1 MIYADFESILVPE
14 DNKKENSDMKWRSD
28 MNKYQEH
35 IACSYGHKLVFV
47 DDKISKRF
55 KSYFGEDAVYNS
67 INSVTEENQY
77 SRNILTKSL

>member
-1 MIYADFESILVPE
+1 
-14 DNKKENSDMKWRSD
+14 

-47 DDKISKRF
+47 DYKISKRF
-55 KSYFGEDAVYNS
+55 KSYCGEDAVYNS

>member
-35 IACSYGHKLVFV
+35 IACSYGHKLYLLMIKLASVL
-47 DDKISKRF
+47 SHT
-55 KSYFGEDAVYNS
+55 AVKMLFTILS
-67 INSVTEENQY
+67 IA
-77 SRNILTKSL
+77 